1 MLVVNQ
7 GRTSLMVQKVA
18 IEVAAVSAEKIN
30 GANTSLSEGNIT
42 EENQV

>member
-30 GANTSLSEGNIT
+30 GASTSLSGGNIT